1 MKRSLNLK
9 MIETPYQTY
18 IRKMPKDGIFTDEES
33 GEITM
38 PKRSRKRYT
47 HFGKTHFSDL
57 MSLLNLVR
65 RL

>member
-38 PKRSRKRYT
+38 PKRSRKRCT
-47 HFGKTHFSDL
+47 HFGKTHFF
-57 MSLLNLVR
+57 
-65 RL
+65 